1 MPSVKRIQF
10 SIQIFAPVKKVFDI
24 MLAPETYQDWTS
36 AFMAGSYYQGTWAEG
51 EKIRFL
57 SPSGE
62 GMYSEVAEY
71 RPNEFVSIRHLGF
84 INANGEIDTTSDAVR
99 QWTPAYENY
108 TFAAIPGG
116 TKLVI
121 DQDVTEE
128 YEAQMTQSW
137 NNGLKRLKELCE
149 G

>member
-10 SIQIFAPVKKVFDI
+10 SIQIFAPVIKVFDI
-24 MLAPETYQDWTS
+24 MLAPDTYQDWTS
-36 AFMAGSYYQGTWAEG
+36 AFMEGSYYQGMWAEG

-121 DQDVTEE
+121 DQDVTED
-128 YEAQMTQSW
+128 YETQMTQSW

>member
-10 SIQIFAPVKKVFDI
+10 SIAISAPVAKVFDI
-24 MLAPETYQDWTS
+24 MLAPKTYQDWTS
-36 AFMAGSYYQGTWAEG
+36 AFMPGSYYQGSWSVG

-62 GMYSEVAEY
+62 GMYSEIAEY
-71 RPNEFVSIRHLGF
+71 RPNEFVSIHHLGF
-84 INANGEIDTTSDAVR
+84 IKPNGEIDTTSEAVR

-108 TFAAIPGG
+108 TFTAIPGG
-116 TKLVI
+116 TQLVI
-121 DQDVTEE
+121 DQDVTEQ
-128 YEAQMTQSW
+128 YEAQMTESW

-149 G
+149 S

>member
-1 MPSVKRIQF
+1 MAVKRLQF
-10 SIQIFAPVKKVFDI
+10 TTEINAPVEDVFKI
-24 MLAPETYQDWTS
+24 MLAPESYRDWTS
-36 AFMAGSYYQGTWAEG
+36 AFMAGSYYQGMWAEG

-108 TFAAIPGG
+108 TFTAIPGG
-116 TKLVI
+116 TKLII
-121 DQDVTEE
+121 DQDVTEN

>member
-10 SIQIFAPVKKVFDI
+10 SAQISAPVAKVFDT
-24 MLAPETYQDWTS
+24 MLAPETYRDWTS
-36 AFMAGSYYQGTWAEG
+36 AFMPGSYYQGSWSAG

-62 GMYSEVAEY
+62 GMYSEIAEY
-71 RPNEFVSIRHLGF
+71 RPNEYVSIRHLGF
-84 INANGEIDTTSDAVR
+84 IKASGEIDTTSDAVR

-108 TFAAIPGG
+108 TFTAIPGG

-121 DQDVTEE
+121 DQDVTED

-149 G
+149 A